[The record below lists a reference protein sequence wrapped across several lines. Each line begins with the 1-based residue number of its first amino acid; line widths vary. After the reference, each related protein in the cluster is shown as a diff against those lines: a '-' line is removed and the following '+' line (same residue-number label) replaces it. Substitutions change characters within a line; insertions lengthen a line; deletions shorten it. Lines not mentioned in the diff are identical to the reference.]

1 MGVRILANEDA
12 DMACFFDSS
21 SNWAFGPLFESTI
34 EAERFLKYL
43 EREGVKDPRQLK
55 DWTLEEHFHDFCAIE
70 RKCYHDEGL
79 CLKIDLCENCE

>member
-12 DMACFFDSS
+12 DMACLYCSTT
-21 SNWAFGPLFESTI
+21 NWAFGPLFESTI